1 MAVALFALLILCYV
15 VAGVE
20 ALQNTSPLYTAAQ
33 AGDHPRVVELLQYQ
47 HVRSDIDV
55 GERSGLGFGMVTP
68 LFAAAAKGHAEVVAA
83 LLKAGANPNTP
94 FTWGL
99 GMLAS
104 AMPLLPAA
112 TEGHTEVVAELL
124 KAGAN
129 PNTPNTLGLGMLASQ
144 PPLHAAAFK
153 GHTEVA
159 LELLKAGANPNT
171 PSTLGFGMH
180 TSQTPLHAS
189 AKKGHTEVTAL
200 LLKAGAD

>member
-55 GERSGLGFGMVTP
+55 GERSGFGMLALATP
-68 LFAAAAKGHAEVVAA
+68 LFAAALKGHAEVVAA
-83 LLKAGANPNTP
+83 LLKTGANPNTP

-104 AMPLLPAA
+104 ATPLHAA
-112 TEGHTEVVAELL
+112 AAQGHTEVVAELL

-129 PNTPNTLGLGMLASQ
+129 PNTPFTRGLGMLASDT
-144 PPLHAAAFK
+144 PLHAATQK
-153 GHTEVA
+153 GHTEI
-159 LELLKAGANPNT
+159 K
-171 PSTLGFGMH
+171 
-180 TSQTPLHAS
+180 
-189 AKKGHTEVTAL
+189 AL